1 MVRTPSN
8 LRIKEQTN
16 SSIGGTR
23 STEYCIA
30 FTLTSIDKTNM
41 HTTSPNIPVIDISQ
55 EDTQTADQ
63 LVAAAAQHGFMFVKG
78 QRLGFTSHVLDDAFD
93 LV

>member
-1 MVRTPSN
+1 
-8 LRIKEQTN
+8 
-16 SSIGGTR
+16 
-23 STEYCIA
+23 
-30 FTLTSIDKTNM
+30 M